1 MARGDDRD
9 GDALPLND
17 LLTGE
22 TADLLQGADAD
33 QQLLESCQDKVP
45 GALAL

>member
-1 MARGDDRD
+1 MARGDARD

-17 LLTGE
+17 LLTVD

-33 QQLLESCQDKVP
+33 QQFLESCQDKVP